1 MAFTFDETTVEAR
14 IEQLATT
21 SRTAFAAA
29 CAERMALA
37 YEKYSNRTGLGDPR
51 LFKELLMRLWT
62 DLGGE
67 RMSDAEIDANIER
80 AEELVPPEDSSWVP
94 EYPAADDAAAGLAY
108 SFECRRNE
116 SAKEAVWAARRA
128 YEALDDYVI
137 TNENIDTAAP
147 GAESE
152 VLSHRL
158 VQAELAR
165 QSRDLDE
172 LREGRITINQL
183 RDRAKAEATEFLPL

>member
-1 MAFTFDETTVEAR
+1 M
-14 IEQLATT
+14 
-21 SRTAFAAA
+21 
-29 CAERMALA
+29 
-37 YEKYSNRTGLGDPR
+37 
-51 LFKELLMRLWT
+51 
-62 DLGGE
+62 
-67 RMSDAEIDANIER
+67 
-80 AEELVPPEDSSWVP
+80 
-94 EYPAADDAAAGLAY
+94 
-108 SFECRRNE
+108 
-116 SAKEAVWAARRA
+116 WAASRA

-137 TNENIDTAAP
+137 TNENIDSAAP

-152 VLSHRL
+152 ILSHRL

>member
-1 MAFTFDETTVEAR
+1 MALTFDKTELEGR
-14 IEQLATT
+14 IQQLPTINRA
-21 SRTAFAAA
+21 AFAAA
-29 CAERMALA
+29 CAERMAPSYEA
-37 YEKYSNRTGLGDPR
+37 YSARSGNAD
-51 LFKELLMRLWT
+51 FKVYNELLARLWT
-62 DLGGE
+62 DLEGQ

-116 SAKEAVWAARRA
+116 SAKEAVWAASRA
-128 YEALDDYVI
+128 YEAIDDYVI
-137 TNENIDTAAP
+137 TNENVDTAAP

-152 VLSHRL
+152 ILSHRL

>member
-1 MAFTFDETTVEAR
+1 MAFTFDETRVETR
-14 IEQLATT
+14 IEQLPTA
-21 SRTAFAAA
+21 SRAAFAAA
-29 CAERMALA
+29 SAERMALA
-37 YEKYSNRTGLGDPR
+37 YEKYSKRTGLGDPG

-67 RMSDAEIDANIER
+67 PMSESEIDANIER
-80 AEELVPPEDSSWVP
+80 SMELLPPEDGPWVP
-94 EYPAADDAAAGLAY
+94 EYAAADDAASALAY
-108 SFECRRNE
+108 SFRCRKNGLP
-116 SAKEAVWAARRA
+116 KEAFWAARRA

-152 VLSHRL
+152 VSSHRL